1 MKRQCVN
8 VFATTGL
15 SLIIISIVALMY
27 KAEFLCISTV
37 FEVFGVNVFMHLGLF
52 MANKVDYKYW
62 LAELM
67 AGNFTVIL
75 VLVIFGILLN
85 WFSYVPIWVL
95 VIMGIAVYF
104 LSSFLNLFRMQ
115 HEAKEINDLLR
126 KRDIKTYSESD
137 RPKNTDRD

>member
-1 MKRQCVN
+1 MKKQCVN

-15 SLIIISIVALMY
+15 SLIVISIVALMY

-37 FEVFGVNVFMHLGLF
+37 FEVLGVNVFIHLGLF
-52 MANKVDYKYW
+52 MANKIEYKYW

-67 AGNFTVIL
+67 AGSFMVISA
-75 VLVIFGILLN
+75 LVIFGFLLN

-104 LSSFLNLFRMQ
+104 LSSFLNLFRMRQ
-115 HEAKEINDLLR
+115 KAKEINDLLQ
-126 KRDIKTYSESD
+126 KRNIESYIGND
-137 RPKNTDRD
+137 EP

>member
-15 SLIIISIVALMY
+15 SLIVISIVALMY

-37 FEVFGVNVFMHLGLF
+37 FEVLGVNAFIHLGLF
-52 MANKVDYKYW
+52 MANKVDYRYW

-67 AGNFTVIL
+67 AGNFMVVS
-75 VLVIFGILLN
+75 VLVIFGFLLN

-95 VIMGIAVYF
+95 IIMGIAVYF

-126 KRDIKTYSESD
+126 KRDMKTYIESD
-137 RPKNTDRD
+137 RPKIIYRD

>member
-15 SLIIISIVALMY
+15 SLIVISIVALMY
-27 KAEFLCISTV
+27 NAEFLCISTV
-37 FEVFGVNVFMHLGLF
+37 FEVLGVNVFIHLGLF
-52 MANKVDYKYW
+52 MGNKIEYKYW

-67 AGNFTVIL
+67 AGNFMVISS
-75 VLVIFGILLN
+75 LVIFGFLLN

-115 HEAKEINDLLR
+115 QEAKEINNLLR
-126 KRDIKTYSESD
+126 KRDIKTYIESD
-137 RPKNTDRD
+137 EP

>member
-15 SLIIISIVALMY
+15 SLILISIVALMY

-37 FEVFGVNVFMHLGLF
+37 FEVLGVNVFIHSGFF
-52 MANKVDYKYW
+52 MVNKAEYKYW
-62 LAELM
+62 LTELM
-67 AGNFTVIL
+67 AGNFMVIS
-75 VLVIFGILLN
+75 VLVISGFLLN

-115 HEAKEINDLLR
+115 HEAEEINDLLR
-126 KRDIKTYSESD
+126 KRDTKAYIGSDGSE
-137 RPKNTDRD
+137 NIYRD